1 MAVGEIDSICS
12 HKNTSNITE
21 DEIKDLLWSPSDKLV
36 ITMVIPIV
44 AFIGIIAN
52 GIFLYTVAR
61 IPSMRTLSNCFLS
74 SLAVIDI
81 NLLLGILI
89 HYASLYATSELKR
102 NYQVFQSSVGCFCLF
117 FYAYTFGYGEM
128 FNVTLVALEQY
139 FAVCHPLKNR
149 INQRRNFKV
158 LAVTGL
164 LAAILAGGLQA
175 MSISK
180 MQVSCLLWPNN
191 NGKLQLQVYT
201 KCIRVSQEWGIIA
214 SAYPPLLYITLL
226 VVNLVAYCKIIKKIK
241 NRHVNENH
249 SRITSRPGQVR
260 MRNQI
265 ATMLAIHAVVFFL
278 CYFFNRFAD
287 VVRFLSYFG
296 IDFLSRVQVDSLHT
310 ISRATFILNSAINP
324 FIYGV
329 SSQQYRKAFFK
340 AFRSASGSCKISK
353 TTDRNTENPKKDT
366 NWRFKSEDSSM
377 TSVL

>member
-1 MAVGEIDSICS
+1 
-12 HKNTSNITE
+12 
-21 DEIKDLLWSPSDKLV
+21 
-36 ITMVIPIV
+36 
-44 AFIGIIAN
+44 
-52 GIFLYTVAR
+52 
-61 IPSMRTLSNCFLS
+61 
-74 SLAVIDI
+74 
-81 NLLLGILI
+81 
-89 HYASLYATSELKR
+89 
-102 NYQVFQSSVGCFCLF
+102 
-117 FYAYTFGYGEM
+117 
-128 FNVTLVALEQY
+128 
-139 FAVCHPLKNR
+139 
-149 INQRRNFKV
+149 
-158 LAVTGL
+158 
-164 LAAILAGGLQA
+164 
-175 MSISK
+175 
-180 MQVSCLLWPNN
+180 MQVSCLLWLNN

-201 KCIRVSQEWGIIA
+201 KCIRVFHEWGIIA

-249 SRITSRPGQVR
+249 SQITSRPGQVR
-260 MRNQI
+260 LRNQI

-340 AFRSASGSCKISK
+340 AFRSAFGSCKISK
-353 TTDRNTENPKKDT
+353 SDRNTENPKKDT
-366 NWRFKSEDSSM
+366 KWRFKSEESSM